1 MRARTRLVR
10 HTTEKS
16 YQVDRLDHLL
26 MLSFRSIAR
35 VASRVERAKNLL
47 GRPISCSIKT
57 NEVKN
62 VAKLLVIRA
71 ISMKVLIK
79 VKTLSLQVIK
89 KCSHHP
95 SHLNLL
101 HQRKRIIITR
111 CRISTRYGQRDNLKF
126 SITFRHPNV
135 TSSTELKL
143 AVKHIVW
150 PACRT

>member
-47 GRPISCSIKT
+47 GRPTSYSIKIK
-57 NEVKN
+57 EVKN

-71 ISMKVLIK
+71 ISTKVLIK

-101 HQRKRIIITR
+101 HLRKRIIITR

-126 SITFRHPNV
+126 LITFRHLNV